1 MIPPRRS
8 APQRQKIMAQK
19 SSVERIQT
27 GMRLEKRMVKVL
39 KALAEYLNMTLG
51 DLITQ
56 LERVSEGKIEPL
68 TEDIDR
74 DLRNS
79 LAHGLFRLK
88 GIFLIC
94 YRDLTLNERREII
107 VRDLWIK
114 ARTHSLIAQCLIRLI
129 AEWYI
134 TT

>member
-1 MIPPRRS
+1 MNKRKFESGLWHHRVPDF
-8 APQRQKIMAQK
+8 KNCFLFVLK
-19 SSVERIQT
+19 T
-27 GMRLEKRMVKVL
+27 KEKRSK
-39 KALAEYLNMTLG
+39 KGFWPKMTLG

-94 YRDLTLNERREII
+94 YRDLTLNETREII
-107 VRDLWIK
+107 IRDLWIK
-114 ARTHSLIAQCLIRLI
+114 ARTNSLISQCLIRLI

-134 TT
+134 TN